1 MHCKRGYSRRL
12 RPSREW
18 RKSWRQSQ
26 GWRFHIQPLSAPA
39 AVQCPIVHCLL
50 SFVLSSLFLAL
61 HRERTKCETRVGQ
74 LVSKVTMSN
83 NFNQESCIQYMY
95 FTVQNT
101 LILKTCD
108 FHIHQ

>member
-26 GWRFHIQPLSAPA
+26 GWRFHIQPLSAAA

-101 LILKTCD
+101 LIL
-108 FHIHQ
+108 